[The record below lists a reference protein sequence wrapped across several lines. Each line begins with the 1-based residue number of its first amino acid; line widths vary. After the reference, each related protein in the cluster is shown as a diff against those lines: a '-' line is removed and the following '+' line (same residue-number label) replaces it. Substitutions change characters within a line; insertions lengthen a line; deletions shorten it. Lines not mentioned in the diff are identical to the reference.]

1 MKILN
6 EAKVAQDDPRLIKVI
21 KDQYIEPP
29 SKLPYDLENW
39 DMQDYSKLGMSPKAD
54 DQLNKKVSTILSV
67 QDKEKCKRILPHQ
80 LKHTCVVGTLIET
93 VLLSINKICFC

>member
-29 SKLPYDLENW
+29 SKLPYDLENL
-39 DMQDYSKLGMSPKAD
+39 DMQDYSKLGMSPEAD
-54 DQLNKKVSTILSV
+54 NQLNKKVSTVSSV
-67 QDKEKCKRILPHQ
+67 QDNENFKIIRPHQ
-80 LKHTCVVGTLIET
+80 
-93 VLLSINKICFC
+93 